1 MWIKNSDL
9 VGGGFLPAIFFGD
22 DIIKKFFKGFFLVL
36 LAFMIFLYFLGSC
49 MERPE
54 EYKPSSESVAPAY
67 TELTP
72 DEYQRQMD
80 ELIKKPPVTTK
91 TAFKSPVLQAHAES
105 LLDKLYEFY
114 DKTGLYGIDDFVDD
128 WFTGYYTLKD
138 YVSGNDS
145 YPVVS
150 ADSETPEEP
159 KESVTVPFQYEFYGK
174 NRVVYGNGTYEVIE
188 CRLITSE
195 ARSDKKKTGVVR
207 YTRTNQYHS
216 TTSFSFDISV
226 SNIKRNFS
234 SGSAFVV
241 DYYGLESY
249 TNGLTQDFIENYL
262 KNSHSAYFLGSS
274 SNSLRQFNVS
284 GTSAVRILEICY
296 NKLVNSYPNVF
307 SISTTLTNDYEFSQS
322 LTNYYVNNNYW
333 RFPNIYYNNHAGD
346 IITQNNVTNYND
358 YGYTYNSITNSIEF
372 DPNVFADFFDLNV
385 KPKLQLEFDDIFSK
399 FPDIDAVFGDLDV
412 EFNNM
417 IDIMNEINNTPAT
430 TTGTYPVGTGNGGCD
445 CDIYVTVTVDVTLP
459 EEFYK
464 KYPTLTTEPAF
475 VAENPDTDYAFDEP
489 LPLEILNS
497 SGKILT
503 MASDIITDSGLMP
516 MYIMCVALSLVAF
529 FLL

>member
-1 MWIKNSDL
+1 M
-9 VGGGFLPAIFFGD
+9 
-22 DIIKKFFKGFFLVL
+22 KKFFKSLFLVL

-54 EYKPSSESVAPAY
+54 EYKPSSENVAPAY

-105 LLDKLYEFY
+105 LSDKLDKFLDNTAFFIN
-114 DKTGLYGIDDFVDD
+114 DWNDFWQDVGANLVED
-128 WFTGYYTLKD
+128 
-138 YVSGNDS
+138 NPA
-145 YPVVS
+145 YPPS
-150 ADSETPEEP
+150 DFEKPESEPV
-159 KESVTVPFQYEFYGK
+159 ESVTVPFQYEFYGK
-174 NRVVYGNGTYEVIE
+174 NRVVYGNGTYEIIE

-195 ARSDKKKTGVVR
+195 ARSDKKKTGFVR

-226 SNIKRNFS
+226 SKIIRNFS

-249 TNGLTQDFIENYL
+249 TNGLTQDFIKNYL

-274 SNSLRQFNVS
+274 SNSLIQFNVS

-296 NKLVNSYPNVF
+296 NKLVNSYPNIF

-333 RFPNIYYNNHAGD
+333 RFPNIYYNNNAGD
-346 IITQNNVTNYND
+346 TITQNNVKNYND
-358 YGYTYNSITNSIEF
+358 YGYTYNSINNSIEF

-399 FPDIDAVFGDLDV
+399 FPDIDAKFGDLDV

-417 IDIMNEINNTPAT
+417 IDIMNEINNPPAT
-430 TTGTYPVGTGNGGCD
+430 TTGTYPVGTGGGGGCD

-516 MYIMCVALSLVAF
+516 MYIMCIALSLVAF